1 MFGLPYSLAQLT
13 PPYAPSCNS
22 VQSAVQTHIIYLPT
36 DDEFLLFTR
45 SKKHRSQYRAWS
57 FEKALEGVESYIL
70 IIIKSSISS
79 MMLRYLNRL
88 IYSLFRIY

>member
-22 VQSAVQTHIIYLPT
+22 VLSAVQTHIIYLPT

-45 SKKHRSQYRAWS
+45 SKNI
-57 FEKALEGVESYIL
+57 EVNTEPGVLRRPSKES
-70 IIIKSSISS
+70 SPIS
-79 MMLRYLNRL
+79 
-88 IYSLFRIY
+88 